1 MVRGINQRIFLPAQS
16 GLHDGPDRQTVAITF
31 HYLQNFTVSLF
42 GKNLTDETYLMSFLD
57 VGANVVA
64 AGPNDSTPIY
74 APGSWS
80 FGTPNRPRYFGVEV
94 KLKF

>member
-1 MVRGINQRIFLPAQS
+1 MFRICNSTAGYIDNPSKVDAFGLLDASINWE
-16 GLHDGPDRQTVAITF
+16 TE
-31 HYLQNFTVSLF
+31 NFTVSLF

-64 AGPNDSTPIY
+64 AGPNDTTPVY

-94 KLKF
+94 QLKF